1 MTWDLVGL
9 WTITDFKTFL
19 PATFNSRLA
28 VAVSAVDDLRPTWN
42 YAGFFYQYVDIP
54 DLGLS
59 RIDLKIAVSIRDPI
73 IFIPQNLQLPYQLK
87 FQRADWIDSLKLT
100 IYEDS
105 MPLNFEPV
113 INIPSSV
120 ASSAASFTIP
130 VSATSVSLLAAN
142 PNRKK
147 LVISNN
153 GNQDLFIDFD
163 ATAAVADH
171 SIKIPK
177 VSASGFIANYE
188 LEKYTGVVS
197 GIWQAAGTG
206 AALIREMV

>member
-1 MTWDLVGL
+1 MTWNLVGS

-54 DLGLS
+54 VVGLS
-59 RIDLKIAVSIRDPI
+59 RIDLKIAISIRDPI
-73 IFIPQNLQLPYQLK
+73 IFIPQNLHLPYQLK
-87 FQRADWIDSLKLT
+87 FQKADWIDSLILT

-113 INIPSSV
+113 INIPSSA

-142 PNRKK
+142 SNRKK

-188 LEKYTGVVS
+188 LENYTGVVS
-197 GIWQAAGTG
+197 GIWQAAGSG
-206 AALIREMV
+206 AALVREMV